1 MHKIIFAVCA
11 FIVFVVAVFFCARGL
26 GAAFPSA
33 TVEETEDENFLR
45 GKALSLE
52 KKDAA
57 AMEAFYKVVNAREDA
72 PESHLELGII
82 ALRREMPLDA
92 LFHFR
97 QYMRQSANEQQ
108 KKLVE
113 EQCAAA
119 RKLFL
124 AQLPGKPFET
134 DVSAQSLEKKFLLL
148 SKENDALKRDLQM
161 ARLRIADLEKR
172 LVRPGTPPSSGS
184 EIVVSDVRTPSAGTP
199 GPDMPGRVSVPAT
212 HTVQQG
218 DTLGKISRKYYG
230 TQNRWKEIYN
240 YNRDI
245 LRTPSSLKIGAVLKL
260 PPQ

>member
-11 FIVFVVAVFFCARGL
+11 FIVFVVAVFFCARSL

-52 KKDAA
+52 KNDAA
-57 AMEAFYKVVNAREDA
+57 AMESFYKVVNAREDA
-72 PESHLELGII
+72 PESHLELGVL

-97 QYMRQSANEQQ
+97 QYMRQSTNEQQ

-119 RKLFL
+119 RKMFL

-134 DVSAQSLEKKFLLL
+134 DVPAPNLEKKFLQL

-161 ARLRIADLEKR
+161 ARRRISDLEKR
-172 LVRPGTPPSSGS
+172 LARPGTPPAAGT
-184 EIVVSDVRTPSAGTP
+184 EVVAETPSPRAAAP
-199 GPDMPGRVSVPAT
+199 EPDESGRVPVPAT
-212 HTVQQG
+212 HTVQSG
-218 DTLGKISRKYYG
+218 DTLVKISKKYYG

-240 YNRDI
+240 YNRDV
-245 LRTPSSLKIGAVLKL
+245 LRTPSSLKVGAVLKL

>member
-11 FIVFVVAVFFCARGL
+11 FIVFVAAVFFCARSL

-45 GKALSLE
+45 GKALLLE
-52 KKDAA
+52 QNDAA

-72 PESHLELGII
+72 PEAHLELGVI

-108 KKLVE
+108 KRLVE

-119 RKLFL
+119 RKMFL

-134 DVSAQSLEKKFLLL
+134 DVPAPNLEKKFLQL

-161 ARLRIADLEKR
+161 ARRRISDLEKR
-172 LVRPGTPPSSGS
+172 LVRPGTPPSAGS
-184 EIVVSDVRTPSAGTP
+184 EVVAETPAPRAETP
-199 GPDMPGRVSVPAT
+199 EPDEAGRVPVPAT
-212 HTVQQG
+212 HTVQPG
-218 DTLGKISRKYYG
+218 DTLVKISKKYYG

-240 YNRDI
+240 YNRDV
-245 LRTPSSLKIGAVLKL
+245 LRTPSSLKVGAVLKL